1 MSQCAWA
8 ISAYTYGPL
17 IRQLSIKCDKL
28 VNGNEEEQTK
38 PAPMPDPIT
47 PSTPADKSITS
58 VKTGDDAVIALTVS
72 SLIISGGMYLFIRKE
87 S

>member
-1 MSQCAWA
+1 MC
-8 ISAYTYGPL
+8 
-17 IRQLSIKCDKL
+17 IRDR
-28 VNGNEEEQTK
+28 
-38 PAPMPDPIT
+38 
-47 PSTPADKSITS
+47 STPADKSITS

>member
-1 MSQCAWA
+1 M
-8 ISAYTYGPL
+8 L
-17 IRQLSIKCDKL
+17 KL
-28 VNGNEEEQTK
+28 NMIMMLNWLMAMKRTEPT

-47 PSTPADKSITS
+47 PSAPADKPIAS
-58 VKTGDDAVIALTVS
+58 VKTGDDAVVALTVS